1 MEDRITDL
9 EIRMSHQQAAIDEL
23 THTVLEQEKLI
34 ENLQRDIKQL
44 HQQLTEFSNIAH
56 ISEETPPPHY

>member
-23 THTVLEQEKLI
+23 THTVLAQEKLI
-34 ENLQRDIKQL
+34 ESLQRDMR
-44 HQQLTEFSNIAH
+44 HMHEQLTEFSTIAH